1 MAIFKKNDNWY
12 IDYYVNGRRKR
23 EKIGRNRKQ
32 ALTALYKRHTQIA
45 ENKFLD
51 VRKYKQIKFTVMA
64 DIYLENYSKPNKRSW
79 RRDITSI
86 KTLSSFFNTRYLND
100 ITPLDIEQY
109 KIGRSKQVANA
120 TVNRELACVKHIF
133 TKAIEWGK
141 VENNPA
147 AKVKLFRE
155 RNIRVRYL
163 EEEEIEKLCRACP
176 DYLKPI
182 VITALNT
189 GMRREEIL
197 SLKWKELN
205 FRQRIIY
212 VLDSKNGE
220 AREVPMNNIVCH
232 TLLRVRKHPQG
243 SWVFSKSDG
252 TRFHDIKRSFTSA
265 KEAAGINNFR
275 FHDLRHT
282 FASHLVMAG
291 IDLKT
296 VQELLGHKSITM
308 TLRYA
313 HLSADHK
320 KAAMDALG
328 RRFVNKMDTI
338 WTPNK
343 KTGPPANDS
352 MLEGPNSTTFSWWA
366 QEDSNLRPTDY
377 ESAALPTELWAP
389 ALKN

>member
-1 MAIFKKNDNWY
+1 LL
-12 IDYYVNGRRKR
+12 
-23 EKIGRNRKQ
+23 Q
-32 ALTALYKRHTQIA
+32 
-45 ENKFLD
+45 
-51 VRKYKQIKFTVMA
+51 
-64 DIYLENYSKPNKRSW
+64 
-79 RRDITSI
+79 
-86 KTLSSFFNTRYLND
+86 
-100 ITPLDIEQY
+100 
-109 KIGRSKQVANA
+109 
-120 TVNRELACVKHIF
+120 
-133 TKAIEWGK
+133 
-141 VENNPA
+141 
-147 AKVKLFRE
+147 E

-163 EEEEIEKLCRACP
+163 EEEEIDKLCRACP

-189 GMRREEIL
+189 GIRREEIL
-197 SLKWKELN
+197 FLEWKELDL
-205 FRQRIIY
+205 RHRIIY

-220 AREVPMNNIVCH
+220 AREVPMNNIVYH
-232 TLLRVRKHPQG
+232 TLLRVKKYTQ
-243 SWVFSKSDG
+243 VFCKSDG
-252 TRFHDIKRSFTSA
+252 TRFHDIKRSFARA
-265 KEAAGINNFR
+265 KETAAINNFR

-296 VQELLGHKSITM
+296 VQKLLGHKSIAM

-328 RRFVNKMDTI
+328 RKFGNKMDTI

-343 KTGPPANDS
+343 RTGLPTNDS
-352 MLEGPNSTTFSWWA
+352 VEEGLNGTKFSWWA